1 MAKITIPDIAS
12 QFASQEALNARFT
25 QVENELN
32 NKVLYRDNPVGE
44 PNAMAQELD
53 MNTNRITNLPEP
65 VNPNDAARLQ
75 DLTTATLD
83 PATIILTQT
92 ESVSLT
98 AGQLTVVFPTYPTTG
113 ASFNV
118 SGPDTDDARLVLGR
132 DFSVPN
138 GTSIL
143 LTQSYPAGT
152 LIQSLRNAVGGEELV
167 DASYSQSET
176 KILADSQT
184 AVTFSVYSTQ
194 YAGFYISGTD
204 VDSGRLALSD
214 YTLLSNT
221 TIELSQSY
229 PEGTTVTLLRNSS
242 EAGVERNI
250 GPVNVKD
257 YGATGDGATDDTVAI
272 QAALDTTSTEIY
284 FPDGTYRIANA
295 TTSPALTSSV
305 ADRRIYGTGVITATD
320 QVKKA
325 IQVTGANTVIDG
337 LHIDGNNFIGYAI
350 EMASLN
356 PTVRDCYIHD
366 LNGFTDWGG
375 IAIRLDFDG
384 LDTSA
389 LVCNNV
395 IKNLQG
401 VGDGTGGNGVGM
413 QRAIAHETDQDCTKQ
428 ILITGNVIED
438 VMGEEGD
445 SIVIAGGTTADTKFV
460 PAVIS
465 NNTINGW
472 SRRGIKIAANGVTIA
487 GNFMTN
493 PLLVT
498 LASLQRAIDCTSAS
512 NLVIKDNVLKQC
524 RFQLQIAIY
533 LNSPQVGNDIVVSGN
548 VIEGTGATGASGLI
562 AIRTYGT
569 DVVVEGNTIDWPD
582 HGTRGIEVRET
593 AGVRVMSNIVDVGAT
608 AWSLFTNS
616 TDVRLGNNFNQD
628 GGDFLSFYDPTGS
641 LVIDTTEGNREIL
654 LDNTDTILSSGET
667 VAKISSKQ
675 NDNSTNAVY
684 SSIRFVAEG
693 SSGNTAVAF
702 HTGSAGTPDTEKA
715 RVSNSGRFIPGA
727 DNTYPLGWTTD
738 RWASAFVE
746 TLRPGVG
753 TSLWTSGAGTP
764 EGSKTAPVGSMY
776 TDTSGG
782 AGTTLYIKE
791 SGTGNTGWVA
801 K

>member
-1 MAKITIPDIAS
+1 MTITALDARDEYTANAS
-12 QFASQEALNARFT
+12 QTIFNYTFKIYASS
-25 QVENELN
+25 
-32 NKVLYRDNPVGE
+32 
-44 PNAMAQELD
+44 ELD
-53 MNTNRITNLPEP
+53 VYITPSGQSA
-65 VNPNDAARLQ
+65 DDST
-75 DLTTATLD
+75 DLTTAYTVDPSTIGDPSGGFITLD
-83 PATIILTQT
+83 AGTSAGDLVTIVSGLPYNRTVDYQNSGDFLPDTVDGDNDRQVSQIKQVKDLANRSLLVPNALQNASSLDLPLPSSGLFLRWKTDLTGL
-92 ESVSLT
+92 EN
-98 AGQLTVVFPTYPTTG
+98 TG
-113 ASFNV
+113 APGVTTPSQSFGV
-118 SGPDTDDARLVLGR
+118 LVDMTADTSLSIGDLVITSGYYVAGDGGGATYLIAATQAVDGYGDHALASGTVALLQ
-132 DFSVPN
+132 SN
-138 GTSIL
+138 GTIDIK
-143 LTQSYPAGT
+143 Q
-152 LIQSLRNAVGGEELV
+152 
-167 DASYSQSET
+167 
-176 KILADSQT
+176 
-184 AVTFSVYSTQ
+184 
-194 YAGFYISGTD
+194 
-204 VDSGRLALSD
+204 
-214 YTLLSNT
+214 
-221 TIELSQSY
+221 
-229 PEGTTVTLLRNSS
+229 
-242 EAGVERNI
+242 
-250 GPVNVKD
+250 
-257 YGATGDGATDDTVAI
+257 YGAKGDGTTDDTAAI
-272 QAALDTTSTEIY
+272 QAALDTTSTEIV
-284 FPDGTYRIANA
+284 FPDGTYRLANA

-305 ADRRIYGTGVITATD
+305 ADRRIFGSGIITATD

-325 IQVTGANTVIDG
+325 LQVTGANTVIDG

-350 EMASLN
+350 EMAALN

-384 LDTSA
+384 LDTTA

-401 VGDGTGGNGVGM
+401 VGDATGGNGVGM
-413 QRAIAHETDQDCTKQ
+413 QRAIAHETDQDCTAQ

-472 SRRGIKIAANGVTIA
+472 TRRGIKVAANGVTIA

-493 PLLVT
+493 PLLAT
-498 LASLQRAIDCTSAS
+498 LPSLQRAIDCTSAS
-512 NLVIKDNVLKQC
+512 NLVIKDNVLKEC

-533 LNSPQVGNDIVVSGN
+533 LNVPQVGNDIVVSGN

-582 HGTRGIEVRET
+582 HGTRAIEVQET
-593 AGVRVMSNIVDVGAT
+593 AGVRVMSNIVDVGAAT
-608 AWSLFTNS
+608 WSLFTNS

-654 LDNTDTILSSGET
+654 LDNTDSILSDAET
-667 VAKISSKQ
+667 IAKISSKQ
-675 NDNSTNAVY
+675 NDGSTDAIY

-753 TSLWTSGAGTP
+753 TSLWTSGAGSP

>member
-53 MNTNRITNLPEP
+53 MNTNRITNLPAP

-75 DLTTATLD
+75 DVTTSILD
-83 PATIILTQT
+83 PESVIQTQT
-92 ESVSLT
+92 EAVTLT
-98 AGQLTVVFPTYPTTG
+98 AGQTTVVFAAYGTAG
-113 ASFNV
+113 SSFNI
-118 SGPDTDDARLVLGR
+118 SGPNTDDARLVLGR
-132 DFSVPN
+132 DFSVTN
-138 GTSIL
+138 STTIL

-152 LIQSLRNAVGGEELV
+152 LIQ
-167 DASYSQSET
+167 
-176 KILADSQT
+176 
-184 AVTFSVYSTQ
+184 
-194 YAGFYISGTD
+194 
-204 VDSGRLALSD
+204 
-214 YTLLSNT
+214 
-221 TIELSQSY
+221 
-229 PEGTTVTLLRNSS
+229 LLRNKVAGGGDTIVL
-242 EAGVERNI
+242 EAQGAYDTVAQMKGSTPEVGELISTKGYYVAGEGGGASYLVAASQVVDGYGDHALANGVVALLQA
-250 GPVNVKD
+250 GGSADVKQ
-257 YGATGDGATDDTVAI
+257 YGAKGDGTTDATAAI
-272 QAALDTTSTEIY
+272 QAALNTVSTEIY

-445 SIVIAGGTTADTKFV
+445 SIVIAGGTTAATKFV

-512 NLVIKDNVLKQC
+512 NLVIKDNVLKEC

-582 HGTRGIEVRET
+582 HGTRGIEVQET

-628 GGDFLSFYDPTGS
+628 GGDFLSFYDTTGS

-654 LDNTDTILSSGET
+654 LDNTDTILSSNET
-667 VAKISSKQ
+667 IAKISSKQ
-675 NDNSTNAVY
+675 NDNSTDAVY

-693 SSGNTAVAF
+693 SSGNTALAF

-715 RVSNSGRFIPGA
+715 RVSNSGRFLPGA